1 MFDKYDITPEGRTE
15 EITEALEWA
24 LDRVQPIC
32 LLRTWGPCQ
41 GPLVDGHIVQE
52 AKQKLFAEN
61 NQVRTFDDPPF
72 RQSLEM
78 RKRGKLSLPRL
89 VKTGPSTATAFSC
102 KHHDNVV
109 FAVSEDTGISTSSLG
124 QDITLSLDLLAYKSA
139 CGHLAK
145 TRRLAMAWNMLL
157 DLWPSPRRHDPK
169 IAAQEFYE
177 HHRWIK
183 AGDTHALMEQV
194 LPGTEPVNMLHEVTE
209 TGKKPTIAANGYYPV
224 INPRIGSNPERL
236 VGFWSPKFVTAYPTR
251 TNQLVII
258 SYIQSPPTTKRPTVK
273 RIGDGRPEDRHF
285 NAVAASIALLEDCE
299 TITMSPSAWEDIPE
313 VKSRAI
319 VSYYE
324 VCRPGVPNAS
334 LG

>member
-1 MFDKYDITPEGRTE
+1 MLDKYDITPEGRVE

-24 LDRVQPIC
+24 LDRVQPTC
-32 LLRTWGPCQ
+32 LFRTWGPCQ
-41 GPLVDGHIVQE
+41 GPIVDGHIVQE

-61 NQVRTFDDPPF
+61 NQVRSFDDPPF

-78 RKRGKLSLPRL
+78 RKRGKLVLPRL
-89 VKTGPSTATAFSC
+89 VRTGASTTTEFSC
-102 KHHDNVV
+102 EYHDNVV
-109 FAVSEDTGISTSSLG
+109 FAVSEDADICISNLT
-124 QDITLSLDLLAYKSA
+124 QDISLALNLLAYKNA

-145 TRRLAMAWNMLL
+145 TRRLAMACGLL
-157 DLWPSPRRHDPK
+157 LEIWPNDPV
-169 IAAQEFYE
+169 IAALAFYE

-183 AGDTHALMEQV
+183 AYDTHAIMEEV
-194 LPGTEPVNMLHEVTE
+194 LPGRGTVNMLHEVTE
-209 TGKKPTIAANGYYPV
+209 TGKRPIIAANGHYPLR
-224 INPRIGSNPERL
+224 NPSLGSNPERL

-299 TITMSPSAWEDIPE
+299 TITVSPSAWEDIPE
-313 VKSRAI
+313 VKRRAI
-319 VSYYE
+319 VRY
-324 VCRPGVPNAS
+324 
-334 LG
+334 